1 MQNEQD
7 SLNTAKQQRVFY
19 QSQLEQYRNLHA
31 TSKSVDGVPTDLA
44 LIDAELAKL
53 GSQLTDL
60 KARYTD
66 SYPDVQRLKAQIAET
81 ERQRQQLLA
90 APKTG
95 TAKGREGE
103 STESAPLLQL
113 QGQLQANQVEISNR
127 EQSIAGLKS
136 RINDY
141 QARLN
146 EEPAVEQQMDELTR
160 GYTQSKTEL
169 R

>member
-1 MQNEQD
+1 MALAAQEAKVKQFEAAHEGALPTQQASNLQILAGLQGQLQNEQD

-66 SYPDVQRLKAQIAET
+66 SYPDVQRLKA
-81 ERQRQQLLA
+81 
-90 APKTG
+90 P
-95 TAKGREGE
+95 
-103 STESAPLLQL
+103 
-113 QGQLQANQVEISNR
+113 
-127 EQSIAGLKS
+127 
-136 RINDY
+136 DC
-141 QARLN
+141 
-146 EEPAVEQQMDELTR
+146 
-160 GYTQSKTEL
+160 
-169 R
+169 